1 MSDPVSAVPP
11 PTVPSPTGPGSTPGA
26 SVTGA
31 VVLVS
36 GAAGGIGAALV
47 AAAVRRGAS
56 VVVATD
62 VRAPSDVAAAVAAAG
77 ADPVRVDA
85 RTLDVGDRDAVLD
98 LVADVTDRHGPV
110 DVCCANAGV
119 GTLVG
124 VVDGPVAAWRRA
136 WDVNVMGQVNLA
148 AAVLPAMR
156 ARGRGGLLLT
166 ASAAGLLSLP
176 GDAPYAVTKHAS
188 VALAEWLALTH
199 GPEGISVTALCPLGV
214 ETPLLDH
221 DAVATR
227 FVRASG
233 PAVGPEVAAAVG
245 LDALAR
251 AELLALPHPEVAA
264 MEAARVADRPAW
276 LARMRT
282 AVARLGS

>member
-1 MSDPVSAVPP
+1 MPPVDRPLG
-11 PTVPSPTGPGSTPGA
+11 PSLA
-26 SVTGA
+26 DA

-47 AAAVRRGAS
+47 DVALARGAAT
-56 VVVATD
+56 VVATD
-62 VRAPSDVAAAVAAAG
+62 VDGAGLDALARARPDAGSRLVTRLLDVA
-77 ADPVRVDA
+77 
-85 RTLDVGDRDAVLD
+85 DREAVLAT
-98 LVADVTDRHGPV
+98 VAEVARIAGPV
-110 DVCCANAGV
+110 DVCCANAGL
-119 GTLVG
+119 GTLAG

-148 AAVLPAMR
+148 AAVLPMMR
-156 ARGRGGLLLT
+156 ERRRGGLLLT

-199 GPEGISVTALCPLGV
+199 GPEGIAVTALCPLGV
-214 ETPLLDH
+214 DTGLLGVDGL
-221 DAVATR
+221 ATR

-233 PAVGPEVAAAVG
+233 NLLDPSEVAAVG

-251 AELLALPHPEVAA
+251 GDLLALPHPEVAA

-282 AVARLGS
+282 AAARLGG

>member
-1 MSDPVSAVPP
+1 MSPTTTSDRPVPP
-11 PTVPSPTGPGSTPGA
+11 GGPPFD
-26 SVTGA
+26 GA
-31 VVLVS
+31 VALVS

-47 AAAVRRGAS
+47 DGLLARGAAA
-56 VVVATD
+56 VVATD
-62 VRAPSDVAAAVAAAG
+62 VDAAG
-77 ADPVRVDA
+77 LAALA
-85 RTLDVGDRDAVLD
+85 RARSAAGDRLETLELDVTDRDAVLAA
-98 LVADVTDRHGPV
+98 VAAVAERRGPV
-110 DVCCANAGV
+110 DVCCANAGA

-124 VVDGPVAAWRRA
+124 VVDGAPAAWQRA

-148 AAVLPAMR
+148 AAVLPAML
-156 ARGRGGLLLT
+156 ARGAGGLLLT

-199 GPEGISVTALCPLGV
+199 GPQGVAVTALCPLGV
-214 ETPLLDH
+214 DTGLLEV
-221 DAVATR
+221 DALATR

-233 PAVGPEVAAAVG
+233 ELLAPAAVAEVA

-251 AELLALPHPEVAA
+251 GDLLALPHPEAAA

-276 LARMRT
+276 LARMRAAT
-282 AVARLGS
+282 ARLGG